1 MHAARARG
9 TRAAP
14 AARGFARGSTMPD
27 VGGSN
32 FLRPSNWSPIQS
44 PDNSQIRVGPL
55 PAPVSWARLLAGHA
69 LALLPALAVLATTL
83 GASSAV
89 LDVCDMH
96 LLYPDADTHACAPI
110 LTTRVMALFVALG
123 AMSWHTAYALRP
135 VCWEATFLVTKALF
149 VLPHDWLFASALF
162 DESVM
167 ILTGLASALLR
178 SVVVEGLRLLGQAL
192 CVVIVVA
199 LAWQQHNTK
208 LVRTATTTTPID
220 DMTCQIGPDDPRFAV
235 ALWLGAGWAAAEL
248 VAGTYQ
254 LGKFLPLYRSV
265 DRVPNLDEEDLLTDY
280 VGTSAAA
287 ADAAADDAN
296 DDASSASAS
305 ASTSTEEEEMPIDEL
320 ILVREKAELE
330 EQLGELLENVSP
342 ATIALWRLDS
352 VLWDIGCTLILSASL
367 THAEGCLGDPTTQ
380 GNTYAFL
387 PFPPLVTMWPTLL
400 VLVALRT
407 VATTVWMV
415 FIPRLGLISITYTTM
430 LVGLA
435 LLSAGL
441 GRWGA
446 LA

>member
-1 MHAARARG
+1 
-9 TRAAP
+9 
-14 AARGFARGSTMPD
+14 
-27 VGGSN
+27 
-32 FLRPSNWSPIQS
+32 
-44 PDNSQIRVGPL
+44 
-55 PAPVSWARLLAGHA
+55 
-69 LALLPALAVLATTL
+69 
-83 GASSAV
+83 
-89 LDVCDMH
+89 MH
-96 LLYPDADTHACAPI
+96 LLYPDADVHACAPI
-110 LTTRVMALFVALG
+110 LTPRVMALFLALG

-135 VCWEATFLVTKALF
+135 ACWEATFLVTKALV
-149 VLPHDWLFASALF
+149 VLPHDWLFPAALF

-199 LAWQQHNTK
+199 LAWQRHNTK
-208 LVRTATTTTPID
+208 LVRAAAPVD
-220 DMTCQIGPDDPRFAV
+220 DMTCQVGPDDPRFAV

-265 DRVPNLDEEDLLTDY
+265 DRAPRLDEEDLLTDY
-280 VGTSAAA
+280 VRGS
-287 ADAAADDAN
+287 ADADA
-296 DDASSASAS
+296 DASADADADRASS
-305 ASTSTEEEEMPIDEL
+305 VSSSTATEEEMPIDEL

>member
-1 MHAARARG
+1 
-9 TRAAP
+9 
-14 AARGFARGSTMPD
+14 MPD

-32 FLRPSNWSPIQS
+32 FLRPSNWSPVAS
-44 PDNSQIRVGPL
+44 PNNSQIRVGPL
-55 PAPVSWARLLAGHA
+55 PAPVSWARLLLGQA
-69 LALLPALAVLATTL
+69 LALLPALAVLALTL
-83 GASSAV
+83 AASYAAR
-89 LDVCDMH
+89 DACDLR
-96 LLYPDADTHACAPI
+96 LLYPDAETEVCASV
-110 LTTRVMALFVALG
+110 LTPRVMALFLALG

-135 VCWEATFLVTKALF
+135 ACWEATFLVTKALV
-149 VLPHDWLFASALF
+149 VLPHDWLFPSALF

-178 SVVVEGLRLLGQAL
+178 SVVVEGLRLLGQVL
-192 CVVIVVA
+192 CVVTVVA
-199 LAWQQHNTK
+199 LAWQRHNAA
-208 LVRTATTTTPID
+208 LVRAAAPAD
-220 DMTCQIGPDDPRFAV
+220 EAACQVGPDDPRFVV

-248 VAGTYQ
+248 VAGSYQ

-265 DRVPNLDEEDLLTDY
+265 ERTPRLDEEDLLTDY
-280 VGTSAAA
+280 VH
-287 ADAAADDAN
+287 ADADADADA
-296 DDASSASAS
+296 DTDAASSSYS
-305 ASTSTEEEEMPIDEL
+305 SSSTEEMPIDEL

-330 EQLGELLENVSP
+330 EQLGEFLENVSP

-367 THAEGCLGDPTTQ
+367 TLAEGCLGDAPTP
-380 GNTYAFL
+380 GGTYTFL
-387 PFPPLVTMWPTLL
+387 ALPPLATMGPTLL

-415 FIPRLGLISITYTTM
+415 LIPRLGLISITYTTM